1 MIGKNIKFK
10 FKDDTS
16 VEKLNFNTHIG
27 IVADIV
33 DGEPVIL
40 HNVEGNIIYHKFK
53 YLNYTCNI
61 VWISEFNDRIIDN
74 NLENM
79 KKFLNKNYN
88 NNSISLLNEE
98 DITGTCFK
106 SPSNFKLVK

>member
-1 MIGKNIKFK
+1 MVSYFIKKHEPLFVNSENNKPWNKNMIGKNIKFK

-40 HNVEGNIIYHKFK
+40 HNIEGHLIYHKP
-53 YLNYTCNI
+53 LI
-61 VWISEFNDRIIDN
+61 
-74 NLENM
+74 
-79 KKFLNKNYN
+79 KF
-88 NNSISLLNEE
+88 
-98 DITGTCFK
+98 
-106 SPSNFKLVK
+106 V